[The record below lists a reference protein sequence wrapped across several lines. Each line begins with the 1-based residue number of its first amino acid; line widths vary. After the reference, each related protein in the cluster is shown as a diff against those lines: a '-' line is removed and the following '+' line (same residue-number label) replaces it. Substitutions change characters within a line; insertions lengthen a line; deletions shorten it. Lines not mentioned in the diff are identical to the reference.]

1 MQILMLRNLRAL
13 LIWVGSFFP
22 STSFSAVR
30 SIWEHLDALARYEG
44 TTVLITTHYV
54 EEARQA
60 DTVEAR
66 QADTVGQ
73 SVTVHSKLKGMR
85 P

>member
-1 MQILMLRNLRAL
+1 MVEESQGRTHMSPF
-13 LIWVGSFFP
+13 VFFP
-22 STSFSAVR
+22 TLFSAVH

-60 DTVEAR
+60 DTV
-66 QADTVGQ
+66 GQ
-73 SVTVHSKLKGMR
+73 SVTVHSKLKGLR